1 MSATIDKTVLNGSKK
16 MLSLRYMLD
25 DICWDKGMEFRL
37 DRVGLRPEMGYEQTP
52 MKAKIESRVL
62 CRRIGSFTFKS
73 SDVITFTFPRPV
85 VVVDH
90 DVDDDDD
97 G

>member
-1 MSATIDKTVLNGSKK
+1 
-16 MLSLRYMLD
+16 
-25 DICWDKGMEFRL
+25 MEFRL
-37 DRVGLRPEMGYEQTP
+37 DRVGLRPEMGYEETP
-52 MKAKIESRVL
+52 MNAKIEFRVS

-85 VVVDH
+85 VVVVDH
-90 DVDDDDD
+90 DVDDDD